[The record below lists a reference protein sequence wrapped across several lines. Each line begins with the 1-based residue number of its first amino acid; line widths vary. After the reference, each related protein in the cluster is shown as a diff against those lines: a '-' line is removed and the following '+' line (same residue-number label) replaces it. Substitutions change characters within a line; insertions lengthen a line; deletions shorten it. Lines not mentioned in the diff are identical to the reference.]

1 MVRLRFAI
9 SLNLAA
15 ALVLAW
21 HVAASAQPAQPPPAS
36 TQPGPAQPS
45 DKFGEELT
53 LTART
58 IVYLVGA
65 AKWDGA
71 FESLV
76 DSYKSLQ
83 QYLEKEGVKVSG
95 PAMTIYTDT
104 DDAGFKYRA
113 AVPVVE
119 PPKNPPKGDIAV
131 GKSPEGKALKFVHRG
146 SYDAMDVT
154 YEAITNFLDEKR
166 LEAQNLFVE
175 EYVTDIITTPAD
187 KLVVNVY
194 VPIK

>member
-9 SLNLAA
+9 LLSLA
-15 ALVLAW
+15 ALVPALP
-21 HVAASAQPAQPPPAS
+21 ASAQPASPPPPLQI
-36 TQPGPAQPS
+36 QPGPPQPS
-45 DKFGEELT
+45 DKFGEEIALPGKP
-53 LTART
+53 
-58 IVYLVGA
+58 IIYIVGA
-65 AKWDGA
+65 AKWDSA

-76 DSYKSLQ
+76 DSFRSLKA
-83 QYLEKEGVKVSG
+83 YLDKEGVAISG
-95 PAMTIYTDT
+95 PAMTIYTET

-113 AVPVVE
+113 AFPVAE
-119 PPKNPPKGDIAV
+119 PPKNPPKGDIAA

-154 YEAITNFLDEKR
+154 YEAITNHLDEKR
-166 LEAQNLFVE
+166 LEAQDLFVE
-175 EYVTDIITTPAD
+175 EYVTDILTTPAD

>member
-1 MVRLRFAI
+1 MMRLRLAI
-9 SLNLAA
+9 SLSLA
-15 ALVLAW
+15 ALVLALP
-21 HVAASAQPAQPPPAS
+21 ASAQPLPPPPAQ
-36 TQPGPAQPS
+36 TQPGPAEPA

-53 LTART
+53 LTGKLV
-58 IVYLVGA
+58 VYVVGA
-65 AKWDGA
+65 SKWDGA

-76 DSYKSLQ
+76 DSFRSLQ
-83 QYLEKEGVKVSG
+83 LYLKKEGLKVNG
-95 PAMTIYTDT
+95 PALTIYTDT

-113 AVPVVE
+113 AYPVAE
-119 PPKNPPKGDIAV
+119 LPKNPPKGDIAT

-154 YEAITNFLDEKR
+154 YEAITNHLDEKR
-166 LEAQNLFVE
+166 LEAQDLFFE
-175 EYVTDIITTPAD
+175 EYVTDILATPPD